1 MQLHCEKGN
10 AQKKYNKNSN
20 ITPAHIRLN
29 KDFVKLLIYNSLKV
43 ASIKLSVV

>member
-1 MQLHCEKGN
+1 MQLHCEKGS

-20 ITPAHIRLN
+20 IIQADIQLN
-29 KDFVKLLIYNSLKV
+29 KDLVKLLIYNSLKV